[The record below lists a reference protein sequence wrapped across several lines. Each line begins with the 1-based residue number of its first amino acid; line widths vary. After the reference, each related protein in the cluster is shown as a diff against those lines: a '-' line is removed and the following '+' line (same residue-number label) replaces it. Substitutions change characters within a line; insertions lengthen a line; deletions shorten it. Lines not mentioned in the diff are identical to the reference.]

1 MKISK
6 VGISNFRPYFG
17 EIQFDLSVEE
27 GKNIILIGGRNGH
40 GKTSFLLAIVWCLY
54 GKNITSVDEIFRKE
68 VKGNYSKFLANA
80 LNQKAHKNDID
91 EFNIEITLEDVAL
104 SQEFTSNEQE
114 LFSVTIKRSY
124 NIQSLEETFDILLNG
139 EQNSLISDEEMK
151 VFFINDYILPIDIAK
166 FVFFDAEK
174 ISDIAQLGAKEQAN
188 FMNEAFGQVLG
199 LNVYE
204 NLIEDISE
212 YTKKLKRQLA
222 SPEIELQ
229 LSTFESNTEI
239 NTINIEDLQKTINEN
254 EDKIDDL
261 KSQITDLTNELIKRG
276 DRSIRINLEEL
287 RIKEKELAEKH
298 EEATRKFQDASDLIA
313 LTILGPKLEEVLDQV
328 RKEEEIQR
336 IHIEKEV
343 LNDKTKELAEKIFN
357 SPPFPEHDIDLEQKI
372 FYYKKAKSLL
382 QELNSPETEEV
393 EFDFEHNLDKSE
405 IEHLEQ
411 VLDLIKP
418 YSQDVFTNIFE
429 QYIRVANDHTE
440 LQKQIRIGESN
451 NQDEFIQDIID
462 QKNALEKE
470 YTSLLENNGENKNKL
485 EDLIDKNKKNKQK
498 IEHLLEKVQVN
509 RVVDKKIQ
517 EAEKYLKVLNKFVQE
532 QKEIKRSKLEKNLK
546 FELNSLF
553 SKKSLFDK
561 VSITLHKSNIGME
574 INLFSSNGQ
583 PSVPSTWSKGEQ
595 QLYISALIKSILSES
610 IFELPVLIDT
620 PLGRLDQEHRNNLL
634 TKYYPSLSE
643 QVIIFSTD
651 TEVRKEDLFKIEQN
665 VSKMYLLQ
673 NIDGDTRLINGYF

>member
-1 MKISK
+1 MKIST
-6 VGISNFRPYFG
+6 VQISNFRPYFG
-17 EIQFDLSVEE
+17 NIQFDLRVEE
-27 GKNIILIGGRNGH
+27 NKNIILIGGRNGH

-68 VKGNYSKFLANA
+68 VKGNYSKFLSNA
-80 LNQKAHKNDID
+80 LNQKARNNGTD
-91 EFNIEITLEDVAL
+91 EFSIEITLEDVAL
-104 SQEFTSNEQE
+104 SQEFTINEQE
-114 LFSVTIKRSY
+114 LFSVTVKRSY
-124 NIQSLEETFDILLNG
+124 NTQSLEETFDILLNG

-204 NLIEDISE
+204 NLMEDITE
-212 YTKKLKRQLA
+212 YSKKLRRQLA

-229 LSTFESNTEI
+229 LSTFESSTEI
-239 NTINIEDLQKTINEN
+239 NNINIQDLQKNIDEN
-254 EDKIDDL
+254 EDRVDEL
-261 KSQITDLTNELIKRG
+261 KSQISDLTNELIKRG
-276 DRSIRINLEEL
+276 DPSIRINVKEL
-287 RIKEKELAEKH
+287 REKEKELAEKH
-298 EEATRKFQDASDLIA
+298 EDATRKFQEASDLIA

-328 RKEEEIQR
+328 HKEEDVQR
-336 IHIEKEV
+336 LHIEKEV
-343 LNDKTKELAEKIFN
+343 LNNKTKELAEKIFN
-357 SPPFPEHDIDLEQKI
+357 SPPFPEEDIDLEQKI

-382 QELNSPETEEV
+382 KELNTPEAEEV
-393 EFDFEHNLDKSE
+393 VFDFEHNLDKSE
-405 IEHLEQ
+405 VEHLEQ

-418 YSQDVFTNIFE
+418 YSQEFFTNIFE
-429 QYIRVANDHTE
+429 QYIRVVNDYNE
-440 LQKQIRIGESN
+440 LQKQIRIGEAN

-462 QKNALEKE
+462 QKNTLERE
-470 YTSLLENNGENKNKL
+470 YMSLIEKNGQNKNKL
-485 EDLIDKNKKNKQK
+485 EDLKAKNQDNKQK
-498 IEHLLEKVQVN
+498 IERFLKKVQVN
-509 RVVDKKIQ
+509 KVVDKKIQ
-517 EAEKYLKVLNKFVQE
+517 EADKYLKVLNKFIQE
-532 QKEIKRSKLEKNLK
+532 QKEIKRSQLENNLK
-546 FELNSLF
+546 SELSSLF
-553 SKKSLFDK
+553 SKQSLFEE

-574 INLFSSNGQ
+574 INLFSSNGNV
-583 PSVPSTWSKGEQ
+583 SVPSTWSKGEQ

-643 QVIIFSTD
+643 QVVIFSTD
-651 TEVRKEDLFKIEQN
+651 TEIRKEDLFKIEQN

-673 NIDGDTRLINGYF
+673 NIDGDTHLINGYF